1 MPGLALAG
9 GVLVAAIVALLLIGG
24 SEPDRN
30 GPMPAVTGPTATRII
45 PGNGGVAGE
54 TRRGNGKGGAK
65 GSGAGSSAAESQ
77 YGTGVGRGAVL
88 GESAR
93 SGGSGSAAESQY
105 GTGIMRGTV
114 LGGFPGP
121 G

>member
-45 PGNGGVAGE
+45 PANGGVAGE

-65 GSGAGSSAAESQ
+65 GNGAGSSAAESQ

-93 SGGSGSAAESQY
+93 GGGFGSAAESQY
-105 GTGIMRGTV
+105 GTGITRGTV